1 MPGARLPD
9 NQLPANQLRVDLHTH
24 SRFAMSTSPLLDID
38 TLAAGARRKGLD
50 LLTTGDFTH
59 PVWLDE
65 LKSELTETSDGV
77 FESHTGGKFI
87 LGTEISC
94 VWKQDGRGRRVHL
107 LVLAPGFDA
116 VDAICEEL
124 ARLQRLESDGRPIL
138 KISARDL
145 AEIVWTASDRCVVI
159 PAHVWTPWYGLYG
172 SKSGFDSL
180 EECFGDLSGRIRAI
194 ETGLSSDPAMN
205 WRVPDLDSRSIVSF
219 SDAHS
224 PASLGREFTVIQ
236 SDLDYDAVTDA
247 IQICGGI
254 VETVEFFPENGKY
267 HLNGHR
273 KCGIRL
279 EPHETPE
286 DGRCP
291 ACSRP
296 LTLGVLQ
303 RLEELSDRPAL
314 ATMTS
319 GGLISGPAGRPPFR
333 RLVQLADLVSDALG
347 VGPKSRTVARAC
359 DALVDEFGNELT
371 ALLHAPIADITYTAS
386 PPIASAIDAVRRGR
400 VDIQPGYDGV
410 YGTVSTHR

>member
-1 MPGARLPD
+1 MPGTRL
-9 NQLPANQLRVDLHTH
+9 NVDLHTH

-38 TLAAGARRKGLD
+38 VLAAGARQKGLD

-65 LKSELTETSDGV
+65 LKSDLTESSGGI
-77 FESHTGGKFI
+77 FESRTGGKFI

-94 VWKQDGRGRRVHL
+94 VWKQHGRGRRVHL

-138 KISARDL
+138 KLSARDL
-145 AEIVWTASDRCVVI
+145 ADIAWTASDRCVVI

-172 SKSGFDSL
+172 SKSGFDSI
-180 EECFGDLSGRIRAI
+180 EECFGDLSGRIRAV

-224 PASLGREFTVIQ
+224 PASLGREFTVID
-236 SDLDYDAVTDA
+236 SELTYDAVTDA
-247 IQICGGI
+247 IQTGDGI
-254 VETVEFFPENGKY
+254 VETIEFFPENGKY

-279 EPHETPE
+279 EPHETPS

-291 ACSRP
+291 GCGRL

-303 RLEELSDRPAL
+303 RLEELADRPAE
-314 ATMTS
+314 TSMTR

-347 VGPKSRTVARAC
+347 VGPKSKTVTRAC
-359 DALVDEFGNELT
+359 DALVDEFGSELA
-371 ALLHAPIADITYTAS
+371 ALLDAPIDDIAKIAS
-386 PPIASAIDAVRRGR
+386 PAIASALDAVRSGR
-400 VDIQPGYDGV
+400 VNVEPGYDGV
-410 YGTVSTHR
+410 YGTVSTRR

>member
-1 MPGARLPD
+1 
-9 NQLPANQLRVDLHTH
+9 
-24 SRFAMSTSPLLDID
+24 MSTSPRLDID
-38 TLAAGARRKGLD
+38 TLAAGARQKGLD

-65 LKSELTETSDGV
+65 LKSELTETEDGV
-77 FESHTGGKFI
+77 FGSRTGGKFL

-107 LVLAPGFDA
+107 LVLAPDFRG
-116 VDAICEEL
+116 VDAICGEL
-124 ARLQRLESDGRPIL
+124 SNLQRLESDGRPIL
-138 KISARDL
+138 KLSARDL
-145 AEIVWTASDRCVVI
+145 AEIVWTASDRCAVI
-159 PAHVWTPWYGLYG
+159 PAHVWTPWHGLYG
-172 SKSGFDSL
+172 SKSGFDSV
-180 EECFGDLSGRIRAI
+180 EECFGDLSGRIRAV

-224 PASLGREFTVIQ
+224 PASLGREFTVIETE
-236 SDLDYDAVTDA
+236 LTYDAVTDA
-247 IQICGGI
+247 IQSGDGI
-254 VETVEFFPENGKY
+254 VETSEFFPENGKY

-279 EPHETPE
+279 EPHETPA

-291 ACSRP
+291 ACGRL

-303 RLEELSDRPAL
+303 RLEELADRPAHT
-314 ATMTS
+314 TMTR

-347 VGPKSRTVARAC
+347 VGPKSKTVTRAC
-359 DALVDEFGNELT
+359 DALVDEFGSELA
-371 ALLHAPIADITYTAS
+371 ALLHTPIDDIAKTAS
-386 PPIASAIDAVRRGR
+386 PAIATAVDAVRRGR
-400 VDIQPGYDGV
+400 ICIQPGYDGV
-410 YGTVSTHR
+410 YGAVSTHR

>member
-1 MPGARLPD
+1 
-9 NQLPANQLRVDLHTH
+9 
-24 SRFAMSTSPLLDID
+24 MSTSPRLDID
-38 TLAAGARRKGLD
+38 VLAAGARRKGLD

-59 PVWLDE
+59 PAWLDE
-65 LKSELTETSDGV
+65 LKSDLTEAEDGIFTSQTRGN
-77 FESHTGGKFI
+77 SRGQSRGHTRGRPAGTFI

-94 VWKQDGRGRRVHL
+94 VWKQGGRGRRVHL
-107 LVLAPGFDA
+107 LVLAPGFST

-124 ARLQRLESDGRPIL
+124 SKLARLESDGRPVI

-145 AEIVWTASDRCVVI
+145 AEIAWTASDRCAVI

-172 SKSGFDSL
+172 SKSGFDSI
-180 EECFGDLSGRIRAI
+180 EECFGDLSGRIRAV

-205 WRVPDLDSRSIVSF
+205 WRVADLDSRSIVSF

-236 SDLDYDAVTDA
+236 SDLNYDAVTHA
-247 IQICGGI
+247 IQTGDGI
-254 VETVEFFPENGKY
+254 IETVEFFPENGKY

-279 EPHETPE
+279 EPHETPA

-291 ACSRP
+291 SCGRL

-303 RLEELSDRPAL
+303 RLEELADRPARFSRTEGPT
-314 ATMTS
+314 ATMTE

-333 RLVQLADLVSDALG
+333 RLVQLADLVADALG
-347 VGPKSRTVARAC
+347 MGPKSKTVARAR
-359 DALVDEFGNELT
+359 DTLVDEFGSELA
-371 ALLHAPIADITYTAS
+371 ALLYAPVSDIAEAAS
-386 PPIASAIDAVRRGR
+386 PAIAAAIDAMRSGR
-400 VDIQPGYDGV
+400 VDVQPGYDGV
-410 YGTVSTHR
+410 YGTVSTHP

>member
-1 MPGARLPD
+1 
-9 NQLPANQLRVDLHTH
+9 
-24 SRFAMSTSPLLDID
+24 MSTSPRLDID
-38 TLAAGARRKGLD
+38 VLAAGARRKGLD

-65 LKSELTETSDGV
+65 LKSALTETEDGV
-77 FESHTGGKFI
+77 FTSQSRSGSRGQSTGDTGGRPTGKFI

-107 LVLAPGFDA
+107 LVLAPDFDA

-124 ARLQRLESDGRPIL
+124 TRLQRLESDGRPVL

-145 AEIVWTASDRCVVI
+145 AEIVWTANERSVVI

-172 SKSGFDSL
+172 SKSGFDSI

-224 PASLGREFTVIQ
+224 PASLGREFTVIE
-236 SDLDYDAVTDA
+236 SELTYDSVTDA
-247 IQICGGI
+247 IQTGDGI

-273 KCGIRL
+273 KCSVRL
-279 EPHETPE
+279 KPHETPE

-291 ACSRP
+291 ACGRR

-303 RLEELSDRPAL
+303 RLEELSDRPDN
-314 ATMTS
+314 TSMTK

-333 RLVQLADLVSDALG
+333 RLIQLADLVSDALS
-347 VGPKSRTVARAC
+347 VGPKSKTVARDC
-359 DALVDEFGNELT
+359 DTLVDHFGSELA
-371 ALLHAPIADITYTAS
+371 ALLYAPIDDIKIAAS
-386 PPIASAIDAVRRGR
+386 PAVASAIDAMRSGR
-400 VDIQPGYDGV
+400 VNIEPGYDGV
-410 YGTVSTHR
+410 FGTVSTHR

>member
-1 MPGARLPD
+1 MPGLRL
-9 NQLPANQLRVDLHTH
+9 NVDLHTH

-38 TLAAGARRKGLD
+38 VLSAGARQKGLD

-65 LKSELTETSDGV
+65 LKSELTESSGGI

-94 VWKQDGRGRRVHL
+94 VWKQHGRGRRVHL
-107 LVLAPGFDA
+107 LVLAPGFAA
-116 VDAICEEL
+116 VDAICERL

-138 KISARDL
+138 KLSARDL
-145 AEIVWTASDRCVVI
+145 AEIAWTASDRCVVI

-172 SKSGFDSL
+172 SKSGFDSI
-180 EECFGDLSGRIRAI
+180 EECFGDLSGRIRAV

-224 PASLGREFTVIQ
+224 PASLGREFTVIE
-236 SDLDYDAVTDA
+236 SELTYDAVTDA
-247 IQICGGI
+247 IQTGDGI
-254 VETVEFFPENGKY
+254 VETIEFFPENGKY

-279 EPHETPE
+279 EPHETPA

-291 ACSRP
+291 ACGRP

-303 RLEELSDRPAL
+303 RLEELSGRPSESSHNSK
-314 ATMTS
+314 TE

-333 RLVQLADLVSDALG
+333 RLVQLAGLVSDALG
-347 VGPKSRTVARAC
+347 VGPKSKTVTRAC
-359 DALVDEFGNELT
+359 DALVDEFGSEL
-371 ALLHAPIADITYTAS
+371 AVLLHAPISDIAKTAS
-386 PPIASAIDAVRRGR
+386 PPVAAAVDAMRGGR
-400 VDIQPGYDGV
+400 VNIQPGYDGV
-410 YGTVSTHR
+410 YGTVSTRR